1 MSASDLATTIAEHTK
16 EANEEEKKLG
26 EGTFRTLRVRIGEA
40 LQERNLKDPSGKW
53 QVDLARD
60 WDLNRDGSITK
71 MEFRQDV
78 RNTVSNAEGEIT
90 VQMMDGLF
98 EEMDLNHSGELDMK
112 EVMLALK
119 GLQVDA
125 AKAAKKR
132 EAVRERV
139 KILRQRVQAAQE
151 VFDVT
156 KVYEDSHKAMIEE
169 ERGSVASQMGAI
181 LKGKNLKVSEV
192 VSKWGGERGALSRSQ
207 FRTNALALGVDAPNS
222 AIDSLFDN
230 IDTDRNGSLSVTE
243 LQAGL
248 KMILDDRSPIKT
260 AMKDLK
266 ADVMAKEKIA
276 RAAQEEYRQ
285 QRAAADAEAEEAAAK
300 KAAAEAAAA
309 EAAEQLKASRKA
321 ALAEKQKQKEAEEA
335 AFNARIA
342 AKRNGAK

>member
-169 ERGSVASQMGAI
+169 EGLRCITDGCHPQGQT
-181 LKGKNLKVSEV
+181 
-192 VSKWGGERGALSRSQ
+192 SRS
-207 FRTNALALGVDAPNS
+207 
-222 AIDSLFDN
+222 
-230 IDTDRNGSLSVTE
+230 
-243 LQAGL
+243 
-248 KMILDDRSPIKT
+248 
-260 AMKDLK
+260 
-266 ADVMAKEKIA
+266 AK
-276 RAAQEEYRQ
+276 
-285 QRAAADAEAEEAAAK
+285 
-300 KAAAEAAAA
+300 
-309 EAAEQLKASRKA
+309 L
-321 ALAEKQKQKEAEEA
+321 
-335 AFNARIA
+335 
-342 AKRNGAK
+342 

>member
-1 MSASDLATTIAEHTK
+1 M
-16 EANEEEKKLG
+16 
-26 EGTFRTLRVRIGEA
+26 
-40 LQERNLKDPSGKW
+40 
-53 QVDLARD
+53 
-60 WDLNRDGSITK
+60 
-71 MEFRQDV
+71 

-192 VSKWGGERGALSRSQ
+192 VKGVAEVHSRSN
-207 FRTNALALGVDAPNS
+207 FVRT
-222 AIDSLFDN
+222 
-230 IDTDRNGSLSVTE
+230 
-243 LQAGL
+243 
-248 KMILDDRSPIKT
+248 RSPW
-260 AMKDLK
+260 ASC
-266 ADVMAKEKIA
+266 AKFSD
-276 RAAQEEYRQ
+276 RFSVR
-285 QRAAADAEAEEAAAK
+285 
-300 KAAAEAAAA
+300 
-309 EAAEQLKASRKA
+309 
-321 ALAEKQKQKEAEEA
+321 
-335 AFNARIA
+335 
-342 AKRNGAK
+342 